1 MEGDTVYNI
10 ANVFSR
16 GQLYCN
22 LTKRYLNNLP
32 HHIRQH
38 LNGRRFQ
45 KAINSKVFMF
55 SCLPPPRHTH
65 YLRYHMSRI
74 TETMFSQFERY
85 IVQH

>member
-38 LNGRRFQ
+38 LNGRFQ

-55 SCLPPPRHTH
+55 SCPPQTHTLSHSVIRHTQ
-65 YLRYHMSRI
+65 LSG
-74 TETMFSQFERY
+74 TMY
-85 IVQH
+85 VPDN